1 MPIIAGLGNPG
12 SKYDGTRH
20 NIGFRII
27 NELARLHNVSFKA
40 GKGSYYLGKAVI
52 KNTSTLIVLPTT
64 YMNLS
69 GDAIQHAMHY
79 FDVPLEEVLVCT
91 DDINL
96 PTGKIRLRPGGSAG
110 GHNGLKD
117 IILKTGSDQFP
128 RLKFGVGDAFR
139 SGRQADYVLS
149 PFNKADEKIVE
160 EAVNAS
166 VLAIEEFLSD
176 GIQSAMNKFN

>member
-12 SKYDGTRH
+12 SKYDETRH

-27 NELARLHNVSFKA
+27 DTLAQQHNVSFKA
-40 GKGSYYLGKAVI
+40 GKGSYYIGKAVI
-52 KNTSTLIVLPTT
+52 KGTSVILVLPTT

-79 FDVPLEEVLVCT
+79 FDVPLDDVIVCT

-96 PTGKIRLRPGGSAG
+96 PVGKIRLRPGGSAG

-128 RLKFGVGDAFR
+128 RLKFGVGDSFR

-149 PFNKADEKIVE
+149 RFNKAEKPIVE
-160 EAVNAS
+160 DMITAS
-166 VLAIEEFLSD
+166 VLAVEEFLTN

>member
-1 MPIIAGLGNPG
+1 
-12 SKYDGTRH
+12 
-20 NIGFRII
+20 
-27 NELARLHNVSFKA
+27 
-40 GKGSYYLGKAVI
+40 
-52 KNTSTLIVLPTT
+52 
-64 YMNLS
+64 MNLS

-79 FDVPLEEVLVCT
+79 FDVPLDDVIVCT

-96 PTGKIRLRPGGSAG
+96 PVGKIRLRPGGSAG

-128 RLKFGVGDAFR
+128 RLKFGVGDSFR

-149 PFNKADEKIVE
+149 RFNKAEKPIVE
-160 EAVNAS
+160 DMITAS
-166 VLAIEEFLSD
+166 VLAVEEFLTN